1 MRTAALPSFRKLYR
15 RIDHSKPNFENG
27 IKAGQY
33 SLFIDYRMY
42 YNIHFIR
49 LIHLIS
55 VFFVFLEY
63 PVSAFDGS
71 KKMILSTTSLLG
83 GKNPFL
89 GIAYIV
95 VGCICL
101 ILGIALLIIH
111 IKCSKRFVIIN

>member
-15 RIDHSKPNFENG
+15 RIDHSQQLYVDGLRRGNYTLMVTYCMCEMKHLL
-27 IKAGQY
+27 IIITRC
-33 SLFIDYRMY
+33 LFYFVFFAAY
-42 YNIHFIR
+42 
-49 LIHLIS
+49 S
-55 VFFVFLEY
+55 VFD
-63 PVSAFDGS
+63 FDGS

-111 IKCSKRFVIIN
+111 IKCSKR

>member
-1 MRTAALPSFRKLYR
+1 MVLKVAYTLCLLIIVCIINYALHINS
-15 RIDHSKPNFENG
+15 
-27 IKAGQY
+27 
-33 SLFIDYRMY
+33 
-42 YNIHFIR
+42 R
-49 LIHLIS
+49 LTC
-55 VFFVFLEY
+55 FVKFFLEY